1 MKKQLEKYKSHNY
14 GSESIDITLVC
25 RNYLLENNFHENSAS
40 KNIELLEQVLV
51 NYSVIKLSEW
61 NPAYEKLAIKNWND
75 LNILINAL
83 NDQIPTYE
91 EKKGFFAQYT
101 LCILYIYASIMKQTN
116 IEWNQSKDAQDLYT
130 YITYNGIL
138 KKVITKESTPPHE
151 IPIQLL
157 EKIKS
162 YNSKTKNPVLKK

>member
-1 MKKQLEKYKSHNY
+1 MKKQIEKYKSQNY

-61 NPAYEKLAIKNWND
+61 NPAYEKLAIENWDD
-75 LNILINAL
+75 LNIVINAL

-91 EKKGFFAQYT
+91 EKKVSLPNT
-101 LCILYIYASIMKQTN
+101 LFVFCISMHP
-116 IEWNQSKDAQDLYT
+116 S
-130 YITYNGIL
+130 
-138 KKVITKESTPPHE
+138 
-151 IPIQLL
+151 
-157 EKIKS
+157 
-162 YNSKTKNPVLKK
+162 

>member
-1 MKKQLEKYKSHNY
+1 
-14 GSESIDITLVC
+14 
-25 RNYLLENNFHENSAS
+25 
-40 KNIELLEQVLV
+40 
-51 NYSVIKLSEW
+51 
-61 NPAYEKLAIKNWND
+61 
-75 LNILINAL
+75 
-83 NDQIPTYE
+83 
-91 EKKGFFAQYT
+91 
-101 LCILYIYASIMKQTN
+101 MKQTN

-130 YITYNGIL
+130 YITDNGIL